1 MRDGMRWTM
10 KPWRYS
16 RDGEMLLPRNALS
29 ARLLFV
35 SGRGGL
41 ADIKVS
47 NAATN
52 SSSNSWAQGMDYG
65 VHGDLTSPSSC
76 DPT

>member
-1 MRDGMRWTM
+1 MGEAKGTWDQEMIVRDGMRWTM
-10 KPWRYS
+10 KPWRCS
-16 RDGEMLLPRNALS
+16 QDGEMLLPRNALS

-47 NAATN
+47 NAAILKLVGT
-52 SSSNSWAQGMDYG
+52 G
-65 VHGDLTSPSSC
+65 HGLWC
-76 DPT
+76 AW